1 MCAPRP
7 VVWNTSS
14 VGINVLY
21 EKQPTKLIK
30 QKLHLCT
37 ELSWVSEQDQ
47 SQAHVLGIPCAA
59 KVGLIIKGI
68 AVSSMQEAEDRA
80 FLRNLKVLQYLSQS
94 NGHKLLLIE
103 LKVIFKIQNDLK
115 T

>member
-1 MCAPRP
+1 
-7 VVWNTSS
+7 
-14 VGINVLY
+14 
-21 EKQPTKLIK
+21 
-30 QKLHLCT
+30 
-37 ELSWVSEQDQ
+37 
-47 SQAHVLGIPCAA
+47 
-59 KVGLIIKGI
+59 
-68 AVSSMQEAEDRA
+68 MQEAEDRA